1 MNSYFLNSF
10 LLKTSRQDKKYD
22 QNIWNITVRS
32 IEMPPGIN
40 EGINKPKIPP
50 TLNKTKKLS
59 IKPPLNNKFA
69 MFVSIPRPNPITNEN
84 AP

>member
-1 MNSYFLNSF
+1 
-10 LLKTSRQDKKYD
+10 
-22 QNIWNITVRS
+22 
-32 IEMPPGIN
+32 MPPGIN

>member
-1 MNSYFLNSF
+1 
-10 LLKTSRQDKKYD
+10 
-22 QNIWNITVRS
+22 
-32 IEMPPGIN
+32 MPPGIN

-84 AP
+84 APQAPRTRSGIAKIIFNLVGFNKFMY